1 MCESGYMQ
9 VCLDMCVSLYIGC
22 VNSSICIHVAAY
34 IFDRVL
40 DTCVCVQGVC
50 IERRIIAT
58 RYIRKPNSHIL
69 Q

>member
-9 VCLDMCVSLYIGC
+9 VCLDTCVSLYIGC
-22 VNSSICIHVAAY
+22 VNASICIHVDAY

-50 IERRIIAT
+50 IER
-58 RYIRKPNSHIL
+58 
-69 Q
+69 